1 MPECLVALAVTLVPM
16 TQEWLLVETLGTQP
30 AVVAQGRQMKNF
42 VPLAVFL
49 RRNPNLSAIQTAVA
63 ATLDGGKSLAV
74 TVSKSDRV
82 IRTEPVAMSDGR
94 IHAVH
99 VWCGPLHED
108 PPDRPVPGPLVWDLT
123 AAVGTATAQYFVNA
137 GMNPETESMTGRAL
151 ADDVPSRSLNSD
163 EAKALS
169 LTIDS
174 APDRTYSA
182 TWGFTDK
189 QGLFRRVGW
198 CVRTA
203 FEAGEDGT
211 QHLIARALNVL
222 EAVGDPPLPPTNLAN
237 RILHGMSQP
246 GVYRAIVN
254 LSDWTPLKWLDDP
267 CPLFDWRGRVR
278 LHPDDEEALSARIRA
293 ELQSG
298 GTNST
303 VVRLPG
309 EDGGW
314 VRLHVTINRVEL
326 DAGIYGGLVA
336 LRLPTDAELA
346 MH

>member
-1 MPECLVALAVTLVPM
+1 MHEGPVALAVTLMPM
-16 TQEWLLVETLGTQP
+16 TQEWLLVETLGAQP

-49 RRNPNLSAIQTAVA
+49 RRNPNLVAIQTAVA
-63 ATLDGGKSLAV
+63 ATLSGGKGLADMAP
-74 TVSKSDRV
+74 SSDRI

-99 VWCGPLHED
+99 VWCGPPHED

-123 AAVGTATAQYFVNA
+123 AAVGTATVEYFINA
-137 GMNPETESMTGRAL
+137 GMDPETESATGRAL
-151 ADDVPSRSLNSD
+151 AEDIPSRSLNSD

-189 QGLFRRVGW
+189 HGLFRRVGW

-203 FEAGEDGT
+203 CETGEDGT
-211 QHLIARALNVL
+211 EHLIARALNLL
-222 EAVGDPPLPPTNLAN
+222 EALGDPSLPPDNLAN

-278 LHPDDEEALSARIRA
+278 LHPGDQQALSGRIRD

-298 GTNST
+298 GTTSA

-314 VRLHVTINRVEL
+314 VRLHVTISRVEL
-326 DAGIYGGLVA
+326 DTGIYGGLVA
-336 LRLPTDAELA
+336 MRLPTDAELA
-346 MH
+346 VH

>member
-1 MPECLVALAVTLVPM
+1 MPGCPVVLAGTLVPV
-16 TQEWLLVETLGTQP
+16 TQGWLLVETLGTQP

-49 RRNPNLSAIQTAVA
+49 RRNPNLAAIENSVA
-63 ATLDGGKSLAV
+63 ATLTGGKGLADMAP
-74 TVSKSDRV
+74 SSGRI

-99 VWCGPLHED
+99 VWCGPPHED
-108 PPDRPVPGPLVWDLT
+108 PPDRPIPGPLVWDLT
-123 AAVGTATAQYFVNA
+123 SAVGTATAEYFINA
-137 GMNPETESMTGRAL
+137 GMDPVTESATGRAL
-151 ADDVPSRSLNSD
+151 AEDIPSRSLNSD

-169 LTIDS
+169 MAIDS

-203 FEAGEDGT
+203 FETGEDGT
-211 QHLIARALNVL
+211 QHLIARALNLL
-222 EAVGDPPLPPTNLAN
+222 EALGDPSLPPENLAN
-237 RILHGMSQP
+237 RILQGMSQP

-278 LHPDDEEALSARIRA
+278 LHPDDEQTLSGRIRD

-298 GTNST
+298 GMTST

-314 VRLHVTINRVEL
+314 VRLHVTISRVEL
-326 DAGIYGGLVA
+326 DTGIYGGLVA
-336 LRLPTDAELA
+336 MRLPTAAELA
-346 MH
+346 VH